1 LNTASTADEQG
12 LALDF
17 CVEKDIVGLPEYRAE

>member
-1 LNTASTADEQG
+1 MADEQG

-17 CVEKDIVGLPEYRAE
+17 CGGEDIVGLPEYRAG